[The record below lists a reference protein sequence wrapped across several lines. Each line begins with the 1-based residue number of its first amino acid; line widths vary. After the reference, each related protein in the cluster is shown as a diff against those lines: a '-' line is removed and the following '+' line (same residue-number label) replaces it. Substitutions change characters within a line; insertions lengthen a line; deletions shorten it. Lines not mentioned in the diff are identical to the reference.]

1 MEKGS
6 RWFLASALLGGPH
19 LVFVALATNT
29 NTNTAQSSLP
39 PKMATIRERSRG
51 SGGNSGH
58 GDSGGLN
65 DIVQPAG
72 LSGHA
77 DIAASSAPATAM
89 AMAAPARQ
97 LPAADPA
104 AMPLNAAA
112 AAAAPSEGVP
122 LRESKDKVGQV
133 AHDVWVRNG
142 K

>member
-1 MEKGS
+1 MSHDGEGS
-6 RWFLASALLGGPH
+6 MVFGRCVFGGPH
-19 LVFVALATNT
+19 LVFVALDNQNT
-29 NTNTAQSSLP
+29 NTNTIIIEP

-77 DIAASSAPATAM
+77 DIAASSATATAT

-104 AMPLNAAA
+104 AMPLN